1 MSRSL
6 ITLRPAPSGSYTVE
20 PADPALRFSRR
31 AKSNPERRN
40 GATEP
45 EVRRRIYD
53 YALIG
58 DTHTAALVH
67 LDGSVDWLCLPRFDS
82 AAVFARLV
90 GVADNGRWRLDAD
103 GPVLERTRRYRGDT
117 MILETEL
124 STASG
129 RIEIVDFM
137 PPREEHPTLVRLVYG
152 LTGRVRMTM
161 DLRFRFG
168 YGEVI
173 PWVRMIDGVL
183 QAVSGPDQL
192 SLHTPVTLTGQG
204 PATTASFDVEAG
216 ECVPFVLIWS
226 QSHEDP
232 PGPPDP
238 LQKLEETE
246 RYWTTWSSQH
256 SHTGEHRSI
265 VMRSLLTLKALTYAP
280 TGAIVAAPTTSLP
293 EVRGGE
299 RNWDYRYT
307 WLRDAAG
314 TLDVLLSS
322 GYISEARDWRSWLLR
337 AAFGEVHK
345 LQIMYGVAGE
355 RLLPEITLDWL
366 PGHEGSTPVRIGNA
380 ASTQRQLDVYG
391 EVILALEL
399 AREAGLPDD
408 DDAWHLER
416 ALLDF
421 LAHNWQKPDQG
432 VWEIRAEPQ
441 HFVSSKLMAWAGV
454 DRMIAAAEKYGLS
467 GPVDEWRDLRHVIRA
482 DILARG
488 YDPRRNTFVQSYGS
502 TELDASLLIIPFLGF
517 LPADDPR
524 VLGTI
529 AAIEEDLLVDG
540 LLQRYRTLEA
550 VESSVDGLPPGE
562 GAFLACSFLLV
573 EVYFLV
579 GRAAEAEQLFARL
592 MLTGND
598 LGLFAEEYDP
608 VGRLL
613 LGNFPQAMTH
623 VALVNAAVRLAAPG
637 PSTESLRRRPHP
649 PRAKTPESTTP
660 EREERP

>member
-1 MSRSL
+1 M
-6 ITLRPAPSGSYTVE
+6 
-20 PADPALRFSRR
+20 
-31 AKSNPERRN
+31 
-40 GATEP
+40 EP
-45 EVRRRIYD
+45 EVRRIHE

-82 AAVFARLV
+82 PAVFARLV
-90 GVADNGRWRLDAD
+90 GAADNGRWRLDAD
-103 GPVLERTRRYRGDT
+103 DPVLERTRRYRGDT
-117 MILETEL
+117 MILETDL

-137 PPREEHPTLVRLVYG
+137 SPWGGHPTLVRLVYG

-192 SLHTPVTLTGQG
+192 SLHTPVTLMGKG
-204 PATTASFDVEAG
+204 PATTASFEVEAG

-232 PGPPDP
+232 PSPPNP
-238 LQKLEETE
+238 LQKLQETE
-246 RYWTTWSSQH
+246 RYWTTWSSQN
-256 SHTGEHRSI
+256 SHTGEHRPI

-293 EVRGGE
+293 EELGGE

-314 TLDVLLSS
+314 TLDALLSS
-322 GYISEARDWRSWLLR
+322 GFISEARDWRSWLLR
-337 AAFGEVHK
+337 AAFGEVDK
-345 LQIMYGVAGE
+345 LQVMYGVAGE

-380 ASTQRQLDVYG
+380 ASTQHQLDVYG
-391 EVILALEL
+391 EVILALER

-408 DDAWHLER
+408 DDAWHLEL

-432 VWEIRAEPQ
+432 LWEIRGEPR
-441 HFVSSKLMAWAGV
+441 HLVSSKLMAWAGV
-454 DRMIAAAEKYGLS
+454 DRMIAAAQKYGLS
-467 GPVDEWRDLRHVIRA
+467 GPVDEWRDLRDVIRA

-502 TELDASLLIIPFLGF
+502 SELDASLLIIPFLGF

-524 VLGTI
+524 MLGTI
-529 AAIEEDLLVDG
+529 AAVEEDLLIDG
-540 LLQRYRTLEA
+540 LLRRYRTPEA

-562 GAFLACSFLLV
+562 GVFLACSFLLV
-573 EVYFLV
+573 EVYILI
-579 GRAAEAEQLFARL
+579 GRAVEAEQLFDRL

-613 LGNFPQAMTH
+613 LGNFPQALTH
-623 VALVNAAVRLAAPG
+623 LALVNAAMRLADRG
-637 PSTESLRRRPHP
+637 PSTEIPRKRPDVLRV
-649 PRAKTPESTTP
+649 KTPQRITP
-660 EREERP
+660 EREEKP

>member
-1 MSRSL
+1 MSTALFRACLSDFE
-6 ITLRPAPSGSYTVE
+6 AGE
-20 PADPALRFSRR
+20 P
-31 AKSNPERRN
+31 NPER
-40 GATEP
+40 GDGPVEP
-45 EVRRRIYD
+45 EVRRIHD

-82 AAVFARLV
+82 PSVFARLV

-103 GPVLERTRRYRGDT
+103 DPVLERTRRYRGDT

-124 STASG
+124 STVSG
-129 RIEIVDFM
+129 RVQIVDFM
-137 PPREEHPTLVRLVYG
+137 SPREEHPTLVRLVYG
-152 LTGRVRMTM
+152 LTGHVRMTM

-192 SLHTPVTLTGQG
+192 SLHTPVTLMGKG

-232 PGPPDP
+232 PGPPNP
-238 LQKLEETE
+238 FQKLEETE
-246 RYWTTWSSQH
+246 RYWTTWSSQN

-293 EVRGGE
+293 EELGGE

-314 TLDVLLSS
+314 TLDALLSS
-322 GYISEARDWRSWLLR
+322 GFISEARDWRSWLLR
-337 AAFGEVHK
+337 AAFGEVDK

-366 PGHEGSTPVRIGNA
+366 NGHEGSTPVRIGNA
-380 ASTQRQLDVYG
+380 ASTQHQLDVYG
-391 EVILALEL
+391 EVILALER

-408 DDAWHLER
+408 DDAWHLEL

-421 LAHNWQKPDQG
+421 LAHNWRQPDQG
-432 VWEIRAEPQ
+432 LWELRGEPR
-441 HFVSSKLMAWAGV
+441 HLVSSKLMAWAGV
-454 DRMIAAAEKYGLS
+454 DRMITAAEKYGLS
-467 GPVDEWRDLRHVIRA
+467 GPVDEWRDLRDVIRA

-517 LPADDPR
+517 LPADDHR

-529 AAIEEDLLVDG
+529 AAVEEDLLIDG
-540 LLQRYRTLEA
+540 LLQRYRTPEA
-550 VESSVDGLPPGE
+550 VKSSVDGLPPGE
-562 GAFLACSFLLV
+562 GVFLACSFLLV
-573 EVYFLV
+573 EVYILV
-579 GRAAEAEQLFARL
+579 GRAVEAEQLFDRL
-592 MLTGND
+592 Q
-598 LGLFAEEYDP
+598 
-608 VGRLL
+608 GR
-613 LGNFPQAMTH
+613 
-623 VALVNAAVRLAAPG
+623 
-637 PSTESLRRRPHP
+637 P
-649 PRAKTPESTTP
+649 PISRAGGHIH
-660 EREERP
+660 

>member
-1 MSRSL
+1 MSTSPLPRNTTPL
-6 ITLRPAPSGSYTVE
+6 GPHTAKPVDLRNFEAGESH
-20 PADPALRFSRR
+20 
-31 AKSNPERRN
+31 PERGN
-40 GATEP
+40 GTTER
-45 EVRRRIYD
+45 EVRRRISD

-103 GPVLERTRRYRGDT
+103 TPLLERTRRYRGDT

-124 STASG
+124 LTASG

-137 PPREEHPTLVRLVYG
+137 PPGEEHPTLVRLVYG

-161 DLRFRFG
+161 GLRFRFS
-168 YGEVI
+168 YGDVI

-192 SLHTPVTLTGQG
+192 SLHTPVTLTGEG
-204 PATTASFDVEAG
+204 PTTTASFDVEAG
-216 ECVPFVLIWS
+216 ECVPFVLVWS
-226 QSHEDP
+226 PSHQDP

-238 LQKLEETE
+238 LQELEETE
-246 RYWTTWSSQH
+246 RYWTEWSSQY
-256 SHTGEHRSI
+256 SHAGKHRSI

-280 TGAIVAAPTTSLP
+280 TGGIVAAPTTSLP
-293 EVRGGE
+293 EAVGGE

-307 WLRDAAG
+307 WLRDASGAM
-314 TLDVLLSS
+314 DALLSS

-337 AAFGEVHK
+337 STFGEADK

-355 RLLPEITLDWL
+355 RMLPEITLDWL
-366 PGHEGSTPVRIGNA
+366 PGLEGSTPVRIGNA

-391 EVILALEL
+391 EVIMALE
-399 AREAGLPDD
+399 RGRGSGLPDD
-408 DDAWHLER
+408 AWNLER

-421 LAHNWQKPDQG
+421 LAHHWHEPDQG
-432 VWEIRAEPQ
+432 MWEIRGEPR

-454 DRMIAAAEKYGLS
+454 DRMIAAAEKYGLL
-467 GPVDEWRDLRHVIRA
+467 GPVEEWRDLRDVIRA
-482 DILARG
+482 DILDYG
-488 YDPRRNTFVQSYGS
+488 YDPLRNTFMQSYGS
-502 TELDASLLIIPFLGF
+502 TEVDASLLIIPLLGF
-517 LPADDPR
+517 LPVEDSR

-540 LLQRYRTLEA
+540 LLNRYRTSEA
-550 VESSVDGLPPGE
+550 NGNSVDGLPPGE
-562 GAFLACSFLLV
+562 GVFLACSFLLI
-573 EVYFLV
+573 EVYVLM
-579 GRAAEAEQLFARL
+579 GRVAEAEQLFDRL
-592 MLTGND
+592 ILTGND

-608 VGRLL
+608 VGRVL
-613 LGNFPQAMTH
+613 LGNFPQALTH
-623 VALVNAAVRLAAPG
+623 FALVNAAMRLAVPG
-637 PSTESLRRRPHP
+637 PSTKILRGRPLP
-649 PRAKTPESTTP
+649 LRVKIP
-660 EREERP
+660 ERFTPQRQERQ

>member
-1 MSRSL
+1 MSKTP
-6 ITLRPAPSGSYTVE
+6 ITLNTAPPGSPTIE
-20 PADPALRFSRR
+20 PADSPRIFGPAE
-31 AKSNPERRN
+31 SNPFSGNGNWER
-40 GATEP
+40 
-45 EVRRRIYD
+45 EVRRRRISD

-117 MILETEL
+117 MILQTQM

-129 RIEIVDFM
+129 SVEIVDFM
-137 PPREEHPTLVRLVYG
+137 SPREEHPTLVRLVYG

-192 SLHTPVTLTGQG
+192 SLHTPVTLMGKG
-204 PATTASFDVEAG
+204 PATTASFEIEAG
-216 ECVPFVLIWS
+216 ECVPFVLVWS
-226 QSHEDP
+226 PSHEDP
-232 PGPPDP
+232 PGPPNP
-238 LQKLEETE
+238 LQKLAETE
-246 RYWTTWSSQH
+246 RYWMKWSSQY
-256 SHTGEHRSI
+256 SHTGKHRSI

-293 EVRGGE
+293 EALGGE

-314 TLDVLLSS
+314 ALDALLSS
-322 GYISEARDWRSWLLR
+322 GYVSEARDWRSWLLR
-337 AAFGEVHK
+337 AAFGEVDK

-366 PGHEGSTPVRIGNA
+366 PGHEGSTPVRVGNA

-391 EVILALEL
+391 EVILALER

-408 DDAWHLER
+408 DDAWNLER
-416 ALLDF
+416 ALLEF

-432 VWEIRAEPQ
+432 LWEIRGEPR
-441 HFVSSKLMAWAGV
+441 HLVSSKLMAWSGV
-454 DRMIAAAEKYGLS
+454 DRMIAAAENYGLS
-467 GPVDEWRDLRHVIRA
+467 GPVDEWRDLRNVIRA

-502 TELDASLLIIPFLGF
+502 TEMDASLLIIPFLGF
-517 LPADDPR
+517 LPADDSR

-529 AAIEEDLLVDG
+529 AAVEEDLLVDG
-540 LLQRYRTLEA
+540 LLQRYRTTEA
-550 VESSVDGLPPGE
+550 VENSVDGLPPGE
-562 GAFLACSFLLV
+562 GVFLACSFLLV
-573 EVYFLV
+573 EVYILV
-579 GRAAEAEQLFARL
+579 GRADEAEQLFDRL

-608 VGRLL
+608 VSQLL
-613 LGNFPQAMTH
+613 LGNFPQALTH
-623 VALVNAAVRLAAPG
+623 LALVNAAQRLADPG
-637 PSTESLRRRPHP
+637 PSIEIQCRPPHP
-649 PRAKTPESTTP
+649 S
-660 EREERP
+660 

>member
-1 MSRSL
+1 MES
-6 ITLRPAPSGSYTVE
+6 
-20 PADPALRFSRR
+20 
-31 AKSNPERRN
+31 
-40 GATEP
+40 
-45 EVRRRIYD
+45 EVRRIYD

-90 GVADNGRWRLDAD
+90 GVPDNGRWRLDAD
-103 GPVLERTRRYRGDT
+103 SPVLERARRYRGDT

-124 STASG
+124 ATASG

-137 PPREEHPTLVRLVYG
+137 SPREEHPTLVRLVYG

-192 SLHTPVTLTGQG
+192 SLHTPVTLMGKG

-216 ECVPFVLIWS
+216 ECVPFVLVWS
-226 QSHEDP
+226 PSHEDP

-238 LQKLEETE
+238 LQELEETE
-246 RYWTTWSSQH
+246 RYWTEWSSQNA
-256 SHTGEHRSI
+256 HTGKHRSI
-265 VMRSLLTLKALTYAP
+265 VLRSLLTLKALTYAP

-293 EVRGGE
+293 EELGGE
-299 RNWDYRYT
+299 RNWDYRYS
-307 WLRDAAG
+307 WLRDAAT
-314 TLDVLLSS
+314 TLDALLSS

-337 AAFGEVHK
+337 AAFGEVDK

-366 PGHEGSTPVRIGNA
+366 TGHEGSTPVRVGNA

-421 LAHNWQKPDQG
+421 LAHNWQEPDQG
-432 VWEIRAEPQ
+432 LWEIRGEPR
-441 HFVSSKLMAWAGV
+441 HLVSSKLLAWAGV
-454 DRMIAAAEKYGLS
+454 DRMITAAEKYGLS
-467 GPVDEWRDLRHVIRA
+467 GPVDEWWDLRDVIRA
-482 DILARG
+482 DILDRG

-502 TELDASLLIIPFLGF
+502 NELDASLLMIPLLGF

-529 AAIEEDLLVDG
+529 TAVEEDLLVDG

-550 VESSVDGLPPGE
+550 VETSVDGLPPGE
-562 GAFLACSFLLV
+562 GVFLACSFLLV
-573 EVYFLV
+573 EVYILV
-579 GRAAEAEQLFARL
+579 GRVAEAEQLFDRL

-623 VALVNAAVRLAAPG
+623 VALVRAAMRLAGPG
-637 PSTESLRRRPHP
+637 LSTEIVRRRPNP
-649 PRAKTPESTTP
+649 LKVKTPESITP

>member
-1 MSRSL
+1 MES
-6 ITLRPAPSGSYTVE
+6 
-20 PADPALRFSRR
+20 
-31 AKSNPERRN
+31 
-40 GATEP
+40 
-45 EVRRRIYD
+45 EVRRIYD

-103 GPVLERTRRYRGDT
+103 APVLERVRRYRGDT

-124 STASG
+124 VTASG
-129 RIEIVDFM
+129 RIKVVDFM
-137 PPREEHPTLVRLVYG
+137 SPREEHPTLVRLVYG

-173 PWVRMIDGVL
+173 PWVRMIDDVL

-192 SLHTPVTLTGQG
+192 SLHTPVTLMGKG
-204 PATTASFDVEAG
+204 PATTASFYVEAG
-216 ECVPFVLIWS
+216 ECVPFALVWS
-226 QSHEDP
+226 PSHEDP
-232 PGPPDP
+232 PGPPGP
-238 LQKLEETE
+238 LQELEETE
-246 RYWTTWSSQH
+246 RYWTEWSSQYSH
-256 SHTGEHRSI
+256 SGKHRSI
-265 VMRSLLTLKALTYAP
+265 VLRSLLTLKALTYAP

-293 EVRGGE
+293 EELGGE
-299 RNWDYRYT
+299 RNWDYRYA
-307 WLRDAAG
+307 WLRDAAT
-314 TLDVLLSS
+314 TLDALLSS
-322 GYISEARDWRSWLLR
+322 GHISEARDWRSWLLR
-337 AAFGEVHK
+337 AAFGEVDK

-355 RLLPEITLDWL
+355 RLLPEITLGWL
-366 PGHEGSTPVRIGNA
+366 PGLDGSTPVRIGNA

-399 AREAGLPDD
+399 AREVGLPDD

-421 LAHNWQKPDQG
+421 LAHNWQKPDHG
-432 VWEIRAEPQ
+432 LWEIRGEPR
-441 HFVSSKLMAWAGV
+441 HLVSSKLMAWAGV

-467 GPVDEWRDLRHVIRA
+467 GPVDEWRDLRDVIRA

-488 YDPRRNTFVQSYGS
+488 FDPRRNTFVQSYGS
-502 TELDASLLIIPFLGF
+502 TELDASLLMIPLLDF

-529 AAIEEDLLVDG
+529 AAVEEDLLVDG
-540 LLQRYRTLEA
+540 LLLRYRTLEA
-550 VESSVDGLPPGE
+550 VETSVDGLPPGE
-562 GAFLACSFLLV
+562 GVFLACSFLLV
-573 EVYFLV
+573 EVYILV
-579 GRAAEAEQLFARL
+579 GRVAEAEQLFDRL

-623 VALVNAAVRLAAPG
+623 VALVRAAMRLAAPG
-637 PSTESLRRRPHP
+637 LSTEMLHGQPNP
-649 PRAKTPESTTP
+649 PKAKTPDSITP
-660 EREERP
+660 EREGTP

>member
-1 MSRSL
+1 M
-6 ITLRPAPSGSYTVE
+6 
-20 PADPALRFSRR
+20 
-31 AKSNPERRN
+31 
-40 GATEP
+40 EP
-45 EVRRRIYD
+45 ERRRIYD

-67 LDGSVDWLCLPRFDS
+67 LDGSLDWLCLPRFDS

-90 GVADNGRWRLDAD
+90 GEADHGRWRLDAD
-103 GPVLERTRRYRGDT
+103 AALLGRTRRYRGDT
-117 MILETEL
+117 MILETQL

-129 RIEIVDFM
+129 RVEIVDFM

-152 LTGRVRMTM
+152 RTGRVPMTM

-183 QAVSGPDQL
+183 RAVSGPDQV
-192 SLHTPVTLTGQG
+192 SLHTPVTLTGAG

-216 ECVPFVLIWS
+216 ECVPFVLVWS
-226 QSHEDP
+226 PSHEDP
-232 PGPPDP
+232 PGSPDP
-238 LQKLEETE
+238 LQKLEEAE
-246 RYWTTWSSQH
+246 RYWTEWSSRL

-265 VMRSLLTLKALTYAP
+265 VLRSLLTLKALTYAP
-280 TGAIVAAPTTSLP
+280 TGAMVAAPTTSLP
-293 EVRGGE
+293 ESLGGE

-314 TLDVLLSS
+314 TLDALLSS
-322 GYISEARDWRSWLLR
+322 GYIAEARDWRTWLLR
-337 AAFGEVHK
+337 AAFGQADN
-345 LQIMYGVAGE
+345 LQIVYGIGGE

-366 PGHEGSTPVRIGNA
+366 PGYEGSTPVRIGNA

-399 AREAGLPDD
+399 ARAAGLPDD
-408 DDAWHLER
+408 DDAWQLER

-421 LAHNWQKPDQG
+421 LAHHWQQPDQG
-432 VWEIRAEPQ
+432 LWEIRGEPR

-454 DRMIAAAEKYGLS
+454 DRMIAAADKHGLS
-467 GPVDEWRDLRHVIRA
+467 GPVDEWRDLRDAIRA

-488 YDPRRNTFVQSYGS
+488 YDPRRNTFVQSYGT
-502 TELDASLLIIPFLGF
+502 TEVDASLLVIPLLGF

-529 AAIEEDLLVDG
+529 AAVEEDLLFDG
-540 LLQRYRTLEA
+540 LLRRYRTLEA
-550 VESSVDGLPPGE
+550 VDNRVDGLPPGE

-573 EVYFLV
+573 EVYVLV
-579 GRAAEAEQLFARL
+579 GRAAEAQQLFDRL
-592 MLTGND
+592 TLTGND
-598 LGLFAEEYDP
+598 LGLFAEQYDP
-608 VGRLL
+608 VSR
-613 LGNFPQAMTH
+613 
-623 VALVNAAVRLAAPG
+623 
-637 PSTESLRRRPHP
+637 
-649 PRAKTPESTTP
+649 
-660 EREERP
+660 

>member
-1 MSRSL
+1 MSTSP
-6 ITLRPAPSGSYTVE
+6 ITLTAAPARSYTIE
-20 PADPALRFSRR
+20 PADRPRIFEAGE
-31 AKSNPERRN
+31 SNPESGN
-40 GATEP
+40 GTRER

-90 GVADNGRWRLDAD
+90 GAADNGRWKLDAYA
-103 GPVLERTRRYRGDT
+103 PVLERTRRYRGDT

-129 RIEIVDFM
+129 RIGIVDFM
-137 PPREEHPTLVRLVYG
+137 PPHEEHPTLVRLVYG
-152 LTGRVRMTM
+152 LTGRVPMTM

-192 SLHTPVTLTGQG
+192 SLHTPVTLMGHG

-216 ECVPFVLIWS
+216 ECVPFALVWS
-226 QSHEDP
+226 PSHEDP
-232 PGPPDP
+232 PGPPNP

-246 RYWTTWSSQH
+246 QYWREWSSKY
-256 SHTGEHRSI
+256 SHTGKHRSI

-280 TGAIVAAPTTSLP
+280 TGAIVASPTTSLP
-293 EVRGGE
+293 EALGGE
-299 RNWDYRYT
+299 RNWDYRYS
-307 WLRDAAG
+307 WLRDATG
-314 TLDVLLSS
+314 TLGALLSS

-337 AAFGEVHK
+337 AASGEVDK

-366 PGHEGSTPVRIGNA
+366 RGHEGSTPVRIGNA
-380 ASTQRQLDVYG
+380 ASTQHQLDVYG

-408 DDAWHLER
+408 DDAWNLEL
-416 ALLDF
+416 ALMDF
-421 LAHNWQKPDQG
+421 LAHNWQKPDHG
-432 VWEIRAEPQ
+432 LWEVRGEPR

-467 GPVDEWRDLRHVIRA
+467 GPVDEWRHLRDVMRA
-482 DILARG
+482 DILIRG
-488 YDPRRNTFVQSYGS
+488 YDPSRNTFVQSYGS

-529 AAIEEDLLVDG
+529 AAVEEDLLVDG
-540 LLQRYRTLEA
+540 LLQRYRTLGA
-550 VESSVDGLPPGE
+550 VENSVGGLPPGE
-562 GAFLACSFLLV
+562 GVFLACSFLLV
-573 EVYFLV
+573 EVYVLV
-579 GRAAEAEQLFARL
+579 GRPAEAEQLFDRL

-598 LGLFAEEYDP
+598 LGLFAEEYRP
-608 VGRLL
+608 VSPLL

-623 VALVNAAVRLAAPG
+623 LALVNAAMRLASNDRGVATDDGSTRQAGVTAPDSSRQ
-637 PSTESLRRRPHP
+637 PSVARHS
-649 PRAKTPESTTP
+649 
-660 EREERP
+660 

>member
-1 MSRSL
+1 MS
-6 ITLRPAPSGSYTVE
+6 TAPFRPAFPI
-20 PADPALRFSRR
+20 LRR
-31 AKSNPERRN
+31 AIQSEER
-40 GATEP
+40 TELMEP
-45 EVRRRIYD
+45 EVRRIHE

-82 AAVFARLV
+82 PAVFARLV
-90 GVADNGRWRLDAD
+90 GAADNGRWRLDAD
-103 GPVLERTRRYRGDT
+103 DPVLERTRRYRGDT
-117 MILETEL
+117 MILETDL

-137 PPREEHPTLVRLVYG
+137 SPWGGHPTLVRLVYG

-192 SLHTPVTLTGQG
+192 SLHTPVTLMGKG
-204 PATTASFDVEAG
+204 PATTASFEVEAG

-232 PGPPDP
+232 PSPPNP
-238 LQKLEETE
+238 LQKLQETE
-246 RYWTTWSSQH
+246 RYWTTWSSQN
-256 SHTGEHRSI
+256 SHTGEHRPI

-293 EVRGGE
+293 EELGGE

-314 TLDVLLSS
+314 TLDALLSS
-322 GYISEARDWRSWLLR
+322 GFISEARDWRSWLLR
-337 AAFGEVHK
+337 AAFGEVDK
-345 LQIMYGVAGE
+345 LQVMYGVAGE

-380 ASTQRQLDVYG
+380 ASTQHQLDVYG
-391 EVILALEL
+391 EVILALER

-408 DDAWHLER
+408 DDAWHLEL

-432 VWEIRAEPQ
+432 LWEIRGEPR
-441 HFVSSKLMAWAGV
+441 HLVSSKLMAWAGV

-467 GPVDEWRDLRHVIRA
+467 GPVDEWRDLRDVIRA

-502 TELDASLLIIPFLGF
+502 SELDASLLIIPFLGF

-524 VLGTI
+524 MLGTI
-529 AAIEEDLLVDG
+529 AAVEEDLLIDG
-540 LLQRYRTLEA
+540 LLRRYRTPEA

-562 GAFLACSFLLV
+562 GVFLACSFLLV
-573 EVYFLV
+573 EVYILI
-579 GRAAEAEQLFARL
+579 GRAVEAEQLFDRL

-613 LGNFPQAMTH
+613 LGNFPQALTH
-623 VALVNAAVRLAAPG
+623 LALVNAAMRLADRG
-637 PSTESLRRRPHP
+637 PSTEIPRKRPDVLRV
-649 PRAKTPESTTP
+649 KTPQRITP
-660 EREERP
+660 EREEKP

>member
-1 MSRSL
+1 MNRLHENGGARESQPLEVGEPRSFGL
-6 ITLRPAPSGSYTVE
+6 DGTTDR
-20 PADPALRFSRR
+20 
-31 AKSNPERRN
+31 
-40 GATEP
+40 
-45 EVRRRIYD
+45 EVRRRIAD

-90 GVADNGRWRLDAD
+90 GEADNGRWRLDAD
-103 GPVLERTRRYRGDT
+103 APVLNRTRRYRGDT

-129 RIEIVDFM
+129 RVEIVDFM
-137 PPREEHPTLVRLVYG
+137 STREEHPTLIRLVYG

-168 YGEVI
+168 YGEII

-183 QAVSGPDQL
+183 RAVSGPDQL
-192 SLHTPVTLTGQG
+192 SLHTPVTLVGEG
-204 PATTASFDVEAG
+204 PTTTASFDVEAG
-216 ECVPFVLIWS
+216 DCVPFALVWS
-226 QSHEDP
+226 PSHEDP
-232 PGPPDP
+232 PGPPNP
-238 LQKLEETE
+238 FQKLEETE
-246 RYWTTWSSQH
+246 QYWTDWSSQY
-256 SHTGEHRSI
+256 SHADEHRAI

-293 EVRGGE
+293 ESLGGG

-314 TLDVLLSS
+314 ALDVLLSS
-322 GYISEARDWRSWLLR
+322 GYVAEARDWRSWLLR
-337 AAFGEVHK
+337 AAFGEADK

-391 EVILALEL
+391 EVILALER

-408 DDAWHLER
+408 DDAWNLQL

-421 LAHNWQKPDQG
+421 LAHNWHKPDQG
-432 VWEIRAEPQ
+432 MWESRGEPR
-441 HFVSSKLMAWAGV
+441 HFVSSKLMAWVGV
-454 DRMIAAAEKYGLS
+454 DRMIAAAEKYALS
-467 GPVDEWRDLRHVIRA
+467 GPVEEWRKLRDDIRA

-488 YDPRRNTFVQSYGS
+488 YDPQRNTFVQSYGS
-502 TELDASLLIIPFLGF
+502 TELDASLLIIPLLGF
-517 LPADDPR
+517 LPAEDPR

-529 AAIEEDLLVDG
+529 AAVEEDLLVDG
-540 LLQRYRTLEA
+540 FLQRYRTRDA
-550 VESSVDGLPPGE
+550 IGNSVDGLPPGE
-562 GAFLACSFLLV
+562 GVFLACSFLLV
-573 EVYFLV
+573 EVYLLV
-579 GRAAEAEQLFARL
+579 GRAAEAEQLFDRL
-592 MLTGND
+592 ILTGND

-613 LGNFPQAMTH
+613 LGNFPQALTH
-623 VALVNAAVRLAAPG
+623 LALANAAMRLAALG
-637 PSTESLRRRPHP
+637 PSIDILRRRPNGL
-649 PRAKTPESTTP
+649 RVKTPKRFRSLRPETQRFVQSTP
-660 EREERP
+660 QVGQ